1 MTNEVQTE
9 MAMPKYLICEFK
21 QEQGVL
27 SPIFDLNLEDL
38 VYEKMF
44 LLFERLQPL
53 NNKIADAEVELQ
65 TNKDKL
71 LMETDFKKE
80 LGITTKPTIAD
91 KEAVMR
97 PLLAKYENNLD
108 ELTDSK
114 VFYTN
119 KLTILNDLIKTRR
132 LELKIEG
139 NLHEGE

>member
-1 MTNEVQTE
+1 MTENKPKVE
-9 MAMPKYLICEFK
+9 MPKYLICEFK
-21 QEQGVL
+21 EQMGII
-27 SPIFDLNLEDL
+27 SPIFDLKLEDL

-53 NNKIADAEVELQ
+53 NNKIAEAEVELQ

-71 LMETDFKKE
+71 LLETDFKTV
-80 LGITTKPTIAD
+80 LGENRPTIAM
-91 KEAVMR
+91 KEAYMK
-97 PLLAKYENNLD
+97 PLLAEYENKLD

-114 VFYTN
+114 VFYNN